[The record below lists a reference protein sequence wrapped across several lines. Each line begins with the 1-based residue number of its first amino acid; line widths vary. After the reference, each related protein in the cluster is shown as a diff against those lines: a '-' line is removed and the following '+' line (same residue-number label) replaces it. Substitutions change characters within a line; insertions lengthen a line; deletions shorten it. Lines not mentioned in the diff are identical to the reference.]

1 MSPAQ
6 SLQDQRSADVAP
18 GQGAASWKL
27 EDAKARFSEVV
38 RLAESGVPQ
47 HVTVRGRAAVV
58 ILAAADYA
66 RLAPAASSSTL
77 ASLFADSPFARLDD
91 FDDVLVRER
100 SPVRDAPDF
109 EP

>member
-1 MSPAQ
+1 MFPAH
-6 SLQDQRSADVAP
+6 SRQDQSSNDVASMAD
-18 GQGAASWKL
+18 AASWKL

-47 HVTVRGRAAVV
+47 HVSVRGRAAVV

-66 RLAPAASSSTL
+66 RLAPAATSGSL
-77 ASLFADSPFARLDD
+77 ATLFADSPFARLHD
-91 FDDVLVRER
+91 FDDALVRER
-100 SPVRDAPDF
+100 PPVRDAPAF

>member
-1 MSPAQ
+1 MSPLH
-6 SLQDQRSADVAP
+6 SRQDQSSNDVASLAD
-18 GQGAASWKL
+18 AASWKL

-47 HVTVRGRAAVV
+47 HVSVRGRPAVV

-66 RLAPAASSSTL
+66 RLAPAAASGTL

-100 SPVRDAPDF
+100 SPVRDAPTF

>member
-1 MSPAQ
+1 MFPAHSP
-6 SLQDQRSADVAP
+6 QDQSSGDVASLTD
-18 GQGAASWKL
+18 AASWKL

-47 HVTVRGRAAVV
+47 HVSVRGRPAVV
-58 ILAAADYA
+58 ILAAGDYA
-66 RLAPAASSSTL
+66 RLAPAANSGSL
-77 ASLFADSPFARLDD
+77 ADLFADSPFAHLDD

-100 SPVRDAPDF
+100 SPVRDAPTF

>member
-1 MSPAQ
+1 MFPAHSP
-6 SLQDQRSADVAP
+6 QDQPQADVASLTD
-18 GQGAASWKL
+18 AASWKL

-47 HVTVRGRAAVV
+47 HVSVRGRAAVV

-66 RLAPAASSSTL
+66 RLAPAASSGSL

-91 FDDVLVRER
+91 FDDLLVRER
-100 SPVRDAPDF
+100 SPVRDAPTF

>member
-1 MSPAQ
+1 MSSAQ
-6 SLQDQRSADVAP
+6 SPRDQRSGDAVPLGD
-18 GQGAASWKL
+18 AAAWKL

-66 RLAPAASSSTL
+66 RLAPAATSDSL

-100 SPVRDAPDF
+100 PPVRDAPTF

>member
-1 MSPAQ
+1 MFPVQAPR
-6 SLQDQRSADVAP
+6 DQQPDDTAP
-18 GQGAASWKL
+18 DRGTGFWKL

-47 HVTVRGRAAVV
+47 HVSVRGRAAVV

-66 RLAPAASSSTL
+66 RLAPTATSTSL
-77 ASLFADSPFARLDD
+77 ADLFAKGPFARLDN

-100 SPVRDAPDF
+100 APVRDAPVF
-109 EP
+109 ER

>member
-1 MSPAQ
+1 MSPAP
-6 SLQDQRSADVAP
+6 SPQDQSQGAVTSLAD
-18 GQGAASWKL
+18 AASWKL

-47 HVTVRGRAAVV
+47 HVSVRGRAAVV
-58 ILAAADYA
+58 ILAAADYG
-66 RLAPAASSSTL
+66 RLAPSANSDSL
-77 ASLFADSPFARLDD
+77 ASLFADSPFARLDN

-100 SPVRDAPDF
+100 APVRDAPTF